1 MILLTK
7 YMLIINLLF
16 CSFALS
22 KSIGV
27 SRDVSG
33 FFILNKNQLI
43 TAETDVSVRNVG
55 RPMEPGESLP
65 FLLSKTIG
73 GSMKQNRK
81 PVKQEPVVKEV
92 AIHSISP
99 LGNSIDQL
107 FEVMQLLECQY
118 DSLNGVASLHPDLSH
133 QTYLNMVISQ
143 KVQDSYET
151 IDGFLKELHDREGVV
166 L

>member
-1 MILLTK
+1 
-7 YMLIINLLF
+7 
-16 CSFALS
+16 
-22 KSIGV
+22 
-27 SRDVSG
+27 
-33 FFILNKNQLI
+33 
-43 TAETDVSVRNVG
+43 
-55 RPMEPGESLP
+55 
-65 FLLSKTIG
+65 
-73 GSMKQNRK
+73 MKQNRK

-143 KVQDSYET
+143 KVQNSYET
-151 IDGFLKELHDREGVV
+151 IVGFLKELHDREGVV